1 MGPMPQNQKP
11 AGSRQPSRRP
21 QRFLDVKPVSKTP
34 VRKGQPV
41 FPAVGMTLST
51 YAQPNPGAGRRRA
64 QSGPLRQPAPGA
76 HVQRQAKPVKK
87 KRVTRKRVIWA
98 VVIVLLLVVAWP
110 GFKLLYN
117 LHRLFGNSVF
127 SVLSTGRLKG
137 ESSGR
142 INILLA
148 GNSADDPGHQGGN
161 LTDSIMVVSI
171 DTKHRTGYML
181 SVPRDLYVDIG
192 NDGHAKINTAYP
204 TGESED
210 FNESGYA
217 PGGMG
222 LLEKTIQE
230 NLGITCQY
238 YALVNYNALRDAVN
252 SVGGIDFTV
261 QSNDP
266 RGLYDPSRDWSTGG
280 PLVKL
285 TNGKHHLNGE
295 QALDLARAR
304 GDARRSYGFAN
315 SDFDR
320 TENQRKLILAL
331 RSKATTAGV
340 LANPVRLGNL
350 FDALGSNVKTD
361 LTLANVRRLYIL
373 TKDMQGSGIQSVGL
387 NDADGKNLLTNY
399 RTSRGESALVPAAGL
414 DDFSDIQQY
423 IQRLMSPSLVV
434 RENAEVVVLNGTET
448 TGLAARESNR
458 LSDKNIRVDS
468 IADADTESQKVT
480 QIIDASGGKMP
491 HTRKALHTAY
501 PGSTV
506 TTVNPYIDK
515 YPHADFIVILG
526 ADRVAS
532 ADKSAS
538 GD

>member
-1 MGPMPQNQKP
+1 MPQNQKP
-11 AGSRQPSRRP
+11 AGNRQPPRRP
-21 QRFLDVKPVSKTP
+21 SRFLDVKPVSKKP
-34 VRKGQPV
+34 VRRGQAA

-51 YAQPNPGAGRRRA
+51 YAQPNPGAGRRRPQA
-64 QSGPLRQPAPGA
+64 GPLNRPELDARA
-76 HVQRQAKPVKK
+76 QRQAKPVKK
-87 KRVTRKRVIWA
+87 KKTTRKRVIWA
-98 VVIVLLLVVAWP
+98 VVIVLLLAVAWP

-142 INILLA
+142 VNILLA

-161 LTDSIMVVSI
+161 LTDSIMIVSV
-171 DTKHRTGYML
+171 DTKHHTGYML
-181 SVPRDLYVDIG
+181 SIPRDLYVDIAD
-192 NDGHAKINTAYP
+192 DGHAKINTAYP
-204 TGESED
+204 SGESKD
-210 FNESGYA
+210 FDESGYA

-261 QSNDP
+261 QSDNP

-285 TNGKHHLNGE
+285 SNGVHHLNGE

-304 GDARRSYGFAN
+304 GDARGSYGFAN

-361 LTLANVRRLYIL
+361 LTLANMRRLYTL
-373 TKDMQGSGIQSVGL
+373 TKDTQGSGIQSVGL

-414 DDFSDIQQY
+414 DDFSDIQRY
-423 IQRLMSPSLVV
+423 IQRLMSPNLVV
-434 RENAEVVVLNGTET
+434 RENAEVVVLNGTTT
-448 TGLAARESNR
+448 TGLAARESDR
-458 LSDKNIRVDS
+458 LNNKNIRVDTV
-468 IADADTESQKVT
+468 ADADTESQAVT
-480 QIIDASGGKMP
+480 QIIDASGGKIP

-506 TTVNPYIDK
+506 TTTNPYSSR

-526 ADRVAS
+526 ADRVPATS
-532 ADKSAS
+532 NSTT